1 MRGSPRRGSRSH
13 SSPARPE
20 RPRVSDPPAPSLPVV
35 VAAPSP
41 GRGTPPSR
49 VWIDA
54 VLGFAM
60 GGLLAKLVLASVDSA
75 YAASGIGVGDVL
87 VMVIGLVSASMP

>member
-1 MRGSPRRGSRSH
+1 MHLHPSPTQ
-13 SSPARPE
+13 PE
-20 RPRVSDPPAPSLPVV
+20 RTRGSDPPAPSLPVS
-35 VAAPSP
+35 VAAPP
-41 GRGTPPSR
+41 PAHGTPPSR

-54 VLGFAM
+54 VLGFPM